1 VITRRCRSDRST
13 RGFTLIE
20 VLVAFAVATL
30 LMAALYQVFSV
41 GLRASSTAETY
52 ANAVLLA
59 QSSLETLAGAPVAAG
74 DRSDRVGQYERRIS
88 IRARPDLLRA
98 GAQPLVTPFEVEVR
112 VAWREGVRE
121 REIALSTVRLGPL
134 R

>member
-1 VITRRCRSDRST
+1 MITHRCRSDKSAS
-13 RGFTLIE
+13 GFTLIE

-30 LMAALYQVFSV
+30 MLAALYQVFSV
-41 GLRASSTAETY
+41 GLRASSTAENY

-59 QSSLETLAGAPVAAG
+59 QSGLETLAGAPVAVG
-74 DRSDRVGQYERRIS
+74 DKRDRIGPYERRIS
-88 IRARPDLLRA
+88 IRARPDLVRT
-98 GAQPLVTPFEVEVR
+98 GAQPFVAPFEVEVR